1 MRLTHMRHRPDRNP
15 AVQRSP
21 AAPWCAIVYSF
32 LKYLDPDRFRVE
44 PLGAPQLP
52 TTRIT
57 ARGTQTIHFCAQI
70 NMRDRVEQFLVLG
83 EHRPYQ
89 IPLLVELHVLANIQ
103 WRRYVERCDW
113 IIL

>member
-1 MRLTHMRHRPDRNP
+1 MRFAYCPYVLEVKRTFGDAATCVGPTRMTPYVTSADRNP

-52 TTRIT
+52 TTRVT

-70 NMRDRVEQFLVLG
+70 NMRDRVE
-83 EHRPYQ
+83 
-89 IPLLVELHVLANIQ
+89 
-103 WRRYVERCDW
+103 
-113 IIL
+113 